1 MRIGFL
7 IVLLNL
13 VLSGN
18 FILAQSDPF
27 DPAIRLL
34 FLNRDTAGGN
44 RLLSE
49 RYQPQDPEYL
59 RIAGYR
65 EFLKTLLHQSKVNID
80 QFSDMSGTWL
90 DLLDKE
96 SHSRISNQAAM
107 AEIHLYRS
115 VLASQISDYKTSA
128 TELIACYK
136 IVARYGVDFS
146 VNDRNKLSGILGVL
160 FHQVPDQYGKYLKL
174 LGVRP
179 SSLSGSNGLE
189 RYYGS
194 AVPGSAQRIEGYLLL
209 ITTLKE
215 FSQDP
220 AAAWNFIRA
229 EGQPMLDND
238 LVRYQ
243 SALAALKAGECDR
256 AVQLLEALPA
266 GDVQSSFP
274 YWFYQLGRTKLYQDN
289 PGCPDY
295 LARFLKNPGGDN
307 YRHSAMAYAAWY
319 YLIHGQRDQADR
331 MLSAI
336 KALPAPLSVNDRQA
350 LNEATAEKLPA
361 PELLKARFL
370 FDGGYYDRCLDFCD
384 KKIASGSYTGRELG
398 ELYYRKA
405 RSEQRLD
412 RSSAAIQTFLKVIDR
427 DNEIRTYVVPNSA
440 LQLGHLYKKAG
451 QVELAR
457 KYYHIC
463 LDLNKYGFRDGLNRQ
478 AQAALRELDK

>member
-18 FILAQSDPF
+18 FIFAQSDPF
-27 DPAIRLL
+27 DPAIRML
-34 FLNRDTAGGN
+34 FLNLDTVAGN
-44 RLLSE
+44 RLLND
-49 RYQPQDPEYL
+49 RYKPHDAEYV

-65 EFLKTLLHQSKVNID
+65 EFLGSLLHQSKANIE
-80 QFSDMSGTWL
+80 QFSRSSGAWL
-90 DLLDKE
+90 DLLEKADGD
-96 SHSRISNQAAM
+96 RLSNQAAM

-128 TELIACYK
+128 TEMIACYK

-146 VNDRNKLSGILGVL
+146 ANDRNKLSGILGVL
-160 FHQVPDQYGKYLKL
+160 FHQIPDQYGKYLKL

-179 SSLSGSNGLE
+179 SSLSGYNGLE

-194 AVPGSAQRIEGYLLL
+194 ARPGSAQRIEGYLLL
-209 ITTLKE
+209 ISSMKE
-215 FSQDP
+215 LSPDP

-229 EGQPMLDND
+229 EGQPMLDNP

-243 SALAALKAGECDR
+243 SALAALKAGDCDM
-256 AVQLLEALPA
+256 AVKLLENLPA
-266 GDVQSSFP
+266 GDVQAIFP

-289 PGCPDY
+289 PGCPEY

-307 YRHSAMAYAAWY
+307 YRHAAMAYSAWY
-319 YLIHGQRDQADR
+319 FLIHGQRDKAYQI
-331 MLSAI
+331 LSGI
-336 KALPAPLSVNDRQA
+336 KSLPEPLCVYDRQA
-350 LNEATAEKLPA
+350 LNEATAEKLPT
-361 PELLKARFL
+361 PELLKARFI
-370 FDGGYYDRCLDFCD
+370 FDGGYYDRCLDFCG
-384 KKIASGSYTGRELG
+384 KMIASGTYSGRDLG

-405 RSEQRLD
+405 RSEQRLG
-412 RSSAAIQTFLKVIDR
+412 RSSDAIQTFMKVIDR
-427 DNEIRTYVVPNSA
+427 ENEIKTYVVPNSA
-440 LQLGHLYKKAG
+440 LQVGYLYKKAG
-451 QVELAR
+451 QTDLAR

-463 LDLNKYGFRDGLNRQ
+463 LDLNKYGFRDGINRQ